1 MVQIY
6 YSHLGQ
12 DAFKKIDEW
21 PENFSYSGEIAK
33 LIDKVNA
40 KYPGF
45 KNCILDEKGR
55 ILSSVRIYKNV
66 VIDTDNRILDGDETN
81 EIVDLKSNVIDSDNV
96 FFSSYDPQ
104 RIGKLIETTLVRPPG
119 KLRIKHHERDE
130 FIEKDYSTFIEGISE
145 PIEETIYQFKNG
157 ECTLNELEIEST
169 NSIEIII
176 NENADLFGIFERKRS
191 KIIPEPLTNAL
202 VKILELSTKDTYL
215 RAHQEDVLFY
225 ILGKLNH
232 SQKVPFDALLL
243 SIPTGGGKTEAF
255 LIPAI
260 SHIFN
265 ERLNDLRNGIR
276 PTPRIRTIITYPT
289 KALANDQANR
299 IVEILYEVNRQAN
312 PDQKISLGIL
322 TGDTPS
328 RGGWK
333 LKKSNLIQICPECK
347 SSNFEYNLID
357 LPDSKKIHVMKC
369 KHCAAELPFLRLTRE
384 DILTDYPDILITNLD
399 EINYCLQS
407 VKYRPLFSN
416 KIDLMIF
423 DEIHL
428 CESVFGC
435 HAAHLLRRL
444 EAAGGFKPLYVG
456 VSATI
461 QNAEDLTSLIF
472 DVDKDRILYLRD
484 RPIRPYLTDQ
494 PHHYRYHYVII
505 PKKIDNRRYIQVNTA
520 TIRTTDVL
528 GHSIIDPHFRKTLV
542 FCNYRQETDKYIA
555 YMQNQE
561 ERYFVPYRDEIRQK
575 IQLGQDLSSSDS
587 SIAKD
592 IGAYYEY
599 LATQKMLFNAP
610 LQIGWHRGGL
620 EQEEQLRAITR
631 FSTSQAINWEDQHEE
646 LPVDIMVATK
656 TLELGIDIGDVSN
669 VFNSSAPFTVNEY
682 VQRIGRGGRKKD
694 ASAITVLDPLNP
706 LDFYFQNHFEDYVI
720 PEKRTF
726 EDAPIIIT
734 NKSIMNSHIFA
745 RILDFIVEKLPK
757 SIWDVKVDDIIKLS
771 ISYNGEL
778 ISLINQPEIFSE
790 AVFERFFETPISD
803 MNNQKVTA
811 FERYQRWIKRESEL
825 LEVRVLQISKEDVKQ
840 IIIAK
845 CRELA
850 LKINREEYLKT
861 DSISG
866 FAGKDQSL
874 VPKLRGSGAT
884 CNILLIQDRADK
896 IKDNVARR
904 RAISSMPIG
913 GYTTQGAN
921 SFRIDDYEL
930 DPETQGKVRNILSKE
945 TNVFNFFSRQFG
957 ENFPSRIN
965 DIDFRT
971 PQNLK
976 VRYFPFRFYCP
987 KCGKTYLYPTE
998 DDRCTEGCGE
1008 LRQLSEI
1015 YICGN
1020 CGKIYE
1026 PPIPRV
1032 CMHPRCL
1039 ANTPQFMDSING
1051 PGARKPKYNLFTFTA
1066 RPKLEWKCKRCG
1078 VVFNFHNRHSKQ
1090 NDFPRSFMDK
1100 KMENLSYDNPEDV
1113 GKHYEYYPE
1122 SLAGKT
1128 TYLEKGFNPAR
1139 YRCADCNAYKIS
1151 ANNIPTVRSIVV
1163 EYLFGDTE
1171 LMPKLEL
1178 PIGRVEFRI
1187 VDVIALAREYTT
1199 RFYKKGKSD
1208 VKSEINKYEIFKES
1222 PRSYL
1227 SNTFKTHAA
1236 DLSIDKAIIEE
1247 FLLTQND
1254 CLSKKCEDCKKIEC
1268 VDNFERTRPT
1278 AILDPFELDKTP
1290 DIRRKWCE
1298 LARDRKCIN
1307 NENPNCNECGD
1318 FTRREYLKY
1327 VLLHTLKHSII
1338 LAMPKYTGIN
1348 KNEVRGI
1355 IYAND
1360 ETKPE
1365 LVFLDVHEDGSGSI
1379 YLMKRNWD
1387 NIWNLA
1393 EELMNNATVGRGT
1406 LLLPHFCERY
1416 NKDLCPMIGA
1426 DFFKFLRN
1434 KGINTLENRDA

>member
-1 MVQIY
+1 MVQVY
-6 YSHLGQ
+6 YSHLGE
-12 DAFKKIDEW
+12 DEFKKIDKW
-21 PENFSYSGEIAK
+21 PEEFSFSGELIE
-33 LIDKVNA
+33 LIDKINEN
-40 KYPGF
+40 YPGF
-45 KNCILDEKGR
+45 KNCILDDTGK

-66 VIDTDNRILDGDETN
+66 VLNTDKRILDGEQTS
-81 EIVDLKSNVIDSDNV
+81 EFTDLKTNIIDSDNV

-104 RIGKLIETTLVRPPG
+104 NIGSLIETTLVHSPG
-119 KLRIKHHERDE
+119 KLRSRHPERDE
-130 FIEKDYSTFIEGISE
+130 FIEKDYSTFIEEIHG

-157 ECTLNELEIEST
+157 ECTLNELEIEDTKSINIAFKET
-169 NSIEIII
+169 N
-176 NENADLFGIFERKRS
+176 DLFNIFDRKNS
-191 KIIPEPLTNAL
+191 KIIPAPLTNAIVTVL
-202 VKILELSTKDTYL
+202 DLPSKDTFL

-232 SQKVPFDALLL
+232 SHNIPFDALLL

-265 ERLNDLRNGIR
+265 EKLNEILNGNR
-276 PTPRIRTIITYPT
+276 PDSRIRTIITYPT

-299 IVEILYEVNRQAN
+299 IVEILYEVNRQTN

-328 RGGWK
+328 GGGWK
-333 LKKSNLIQICPECK
+333 LKKSNLIQICPEPKCK
-347 SSNFEYNLID
+347 SSNFEYILTD
-357 LPDSKKIHVMKC
+357 LTDDKKIYIMRC
-369 KHCAAELPFLRLTRE
+369 KHCGAELQFLRLTRE
-384 DILTDYPDILITNLD
+384 DILTDCPDILITNLD

-407 VKYRPLFSN
+407 TKYRSLFSN

-472 DVDKDRILYLRD
+472 DVDKDQILYLRNQL
-484 RPIRPYLTDQ
+484 IRPYLTNQ
-494 PHHYRYHYVII
+494 PHHYRYHYVIT
-505 PKKIDNRRYIQVNTA
+505 PKKIDNDRYIQVNTT

-575 IQLGQDLSSSDS
+575 LQLGQKVSNSDI

-592 IGAYYEY
+592 IGGYYEY
-599 LATQKMLFNAP
+599 LATRKMLFNAP

-694 ASAITVLDPLNP
+694 ASAITILDPLNP
-706 LDFYFQNHFEDYVI
+706 LDFYFQRHFEEYVI
-720 PEKRTF
+720 SEKRKF

-734 NKSIMNSHIFA
+734 NESIMNNHIFA
-745 RILDFIVEKLPK
+745 RILDFIVEKLPMNN
-757 SIWDVKVDDIIKLS
+757 WDVKIDEIVKLK
-771 ISYNGEL
+771 IQYHGEM
-778 ISLINQPEIFSE
+778 ISLIKEPDLFAE
-790 AVFERFFETPISD
+790 AIFERFFGIPIVD
-803 MNNQKVTA
+803 MNDQQMTA
-811 FERYQRWIKRESEL
+811 FERFQKWIKRESEL
-825 LEVRVLQISKEDVKQ
+825 LEVRLIQISKEDIKK
-840 IIIAK
+840 IIISK

-850 LKINREEYLKT
+850 IKINNEEYLKT

-866 FAGKDQSL
+866 FSGKDPSL
-874 VPKLRGSGAT
+874 VPRLRGSGAT
-884 CNILLIQDRADK
+884 CNILLIQDRVDK

-921 SFRIDDYEL
+921 SFRIDDYEP
-930 DPETQGKVRNILSKE
+930 DPETQGKVRNLLDENPIA
-945 TNVFNFFSRQFG
+945 FDFFSRQFG
-957 ENFPSRIN
+957 DNFPTRIN

-971 PQNLK
+971 PRNLK

-987 KCGKTYLYPTE
+987 KCGKTYLKPTD
-998 DDRCTEGCGE
+998 DDRCSEGCGE
-1008 LRQLSEI
+1008 LRQLTEI
-1015 YICGN
+1015 YICGE

-1026 PPIPRV
+1026 PPVPRV
-1032 CMHPRCL
+1032 CMHPFCL
-1039 ANTPQFMDSING
+1039 DNTPKFMESLNG
-1051 PGARKPKYNLFTFTA
+1051 PRGPKPNYNLFTFTA
-1066 RPKLEWKCKRCG
+1066 RPKLEWKCKKCG
-1078 VVFNFHNRHSKQ
+1078 VVFNFHNRYSKQ
-1090 NDFPRSFMDK
+1090 KDFPRSFMEK
-1100 KMENLSYDNPEDV
+1100 SMQHLSYDNPEDV

-1122 SLAGKT
+1122 SIAGKA
-1128 TYLEKGFNPAR
+1128 TYLEKGYNPAR
-1139 YRCADCNAYKIS
+1139 YRCADCGAYKIS
-1151 ANNIPTVRSIVV
+1151 AKNIPTVRSIVV
-1163 EYLFGDTE
+1163 EYLLWDQE
-1171 LMPKLEL
+1171 LMPQLNL
-1178 PIGRVEFRI
+1178 SLGRIEFQI
-1187 VDVIALAREYTT
+1187 VNVIALAREYTT
-1199 RFYKKGKSD
+1199 RYYKKDKRD
-1208 VKSEINKYEIFKES
+1208 IKSEINKYDIFKES
-1222 PRSYL
+1222 PRTYL
-1227 SNTFKTHAA
+1227 SNAFKTHAA
-1236 DLSIDKAIIEE
+1236 SFNINMGIIDE
-1247 FLLTQND
+1247 FLSTQD
-1254 CLSKKCEDCKKIEC
+1254 QCLLKKCEDCKNIEC
-1268 VDNFERTRPT
+1268 VDNCERTRPK
-1278 AILDPFELDKTP
+1278 AMLDPFELEKTP
-1290 DIRRKWCE
+1290 DIRRKWCA
-1298 LARDRKCIN
+1298 LARQRECIN
-1307 NENPNCNECGD
+1307 NQNPNCNECGE
-1318 FTRREYLKY
+1318 FIRREYLKY
-1327 VLLHTLKHSII
+1327 VLLHTLKHAII

-1360 ETKPE
+1360 QTKPE

-1379 YLMKRNWD
+1379 YLMKRNWN
-1387 NIWNLA
+1387 NIWNLS
-1393 EELMNNATVGRGT
+1393 EELMNNAKIGQGT
-1406 LLLPHFCERY
+1406 LMLPHFCERY
-1416 NKDLCPMIGA
+1416 NKDLCPIIGA
-1426 DFFKFLRN
+1426 NFFAFLKE
-1434 KGINTLENRDA
+1434 KGIHIL